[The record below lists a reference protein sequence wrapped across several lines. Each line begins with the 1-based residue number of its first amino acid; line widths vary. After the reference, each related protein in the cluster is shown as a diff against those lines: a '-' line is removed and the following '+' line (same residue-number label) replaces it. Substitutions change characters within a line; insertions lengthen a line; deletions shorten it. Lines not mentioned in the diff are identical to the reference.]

1 MRKNIMNASLNHAL
15 EKEVRH
21 AKEFKLEELRII
33 QERLEE
39 AERVVNDFRSRKWD
53 LVTELKNLGHDFTAT
68 TEGMDVV
75 LSAPP
80 SMRF

>member
-1 MRKNIMNASLNHAL
+1 MRKMKL
-15 EKEVRH
+15 EKLRNVC
-21 AKEFKLEELRII
+21 KELEAAERKVDELRG
-33 QERLEE
+33 
-39 AERVVNDFRSRKWD
+39 VKWN
-53 LVTELKNLGHDFTAT
+53 LVHNLKDDGHDFTAT

>member
-1 MRKNIMNASLNHAL
+1 MTKIES
-15 EKEVRH
+15 
-21 AKEFKLEELRII
+21 
-33 QERLEE
+33 RL
-39 AERVVNDFRSRKWD
+39 D
-53 LVTELKNLGHDFTAT
+53 ELKTTMSLLRVAEWDVDNLRDAKWELVKELKALGHDFTAT

>member
-1 MRKNIMNASLNHAL
+1 MDARVDTFLEVLRNIS
-15 EKEVRH
+15 
-21 AKEFKLEELRII
+21 EELR
-33 QERLEE
+33 E
-39 AERVVNDFRSRKWD
+39 AESTVDDLRERKWEC
-53 LVTELKNLGHDFTAT
+53 VRMLKDMGHDFTAS

>member
-1 MRKNIMNASLNHAL
+1 MIPRDMMI
-15 EKEVRH
+15 E
-21 AKEFKLEELRII
+21 
-33 QERLEE
+33 ERLETLRE
-39 AERVVNDFRSRKWD
+39 VSGEIREVESALEVLRATKWEIVD
-53 LVTELKNLGHDFTAT
+53 ELKELGHDFTAS

>member
-1 MRKNIMNASLNHAL
+1 MRNEPRGIRMTVDIEERLKTLREVSGESREVESAL
-15 EKEVRH
+15 EV
-21 AKEFKLEELRII
+21 LR
-33 QERLEE
+33 
-39 AERVVNDFRSRKWD
+39 ATKWEIVD
-53 LVTELKNLGHDFTAT
+53 ELKELGHDFTAS

>member
-1 MRKNIMNASLNHAL
+1 MRNEPKGYIMTERERVEGMLIENRL
-15 EKEVRH
+15 ELLRGIS
-21 AKEFKLEELRII
+21 EELR
-33 QERLEE
+33 E
-39 AERVVNDFRSRKWD
+39 AEDTVDTIRERKWD
-53 LVTELKNLGHDFTAT
+53 LVKQLKDLGHDFTAT

>member
-1 MRKNIMNASLNHAL
+1 MRNEPRGNMKAIEMRKLRKLRNISEDLRRAESR
-15 EKEVRH
+15 VD
-21 AKEFKLEELRII
+21 ELRG
-33 QERLEE
+33 
-39 AERVVNDFRSRKWD
+39 VKWSLVHD
-53 LVTELKNLGHDFTAT
+53 LKELGHDFTAT

>member
-1 MRKNIMNASLNHAL
+1 MAKGKIVSGSTVDVYLTILRNIS
-15 EKEVRH
+15 
-21 AKEFKLEELRII
+21 EELR
-33 QERLEE
+33 E
-39 AERVVNDFRSRKWD
+39 AEDTVDTIRERKWD
-53 LVTELKNLGHDFTAT
+53 LVKQLKDLGHDFTAS

>member
-1 MRKNIMNASLNHAL
+1 MDTRIGTYLEILRNIS
-15 EKEVRH
+15 
-21 AKEFKLEELRII
+21 EELR
-33 QERLEE
+33 ETEKSVDDLRE
-39 AERVVNDFRSRKWD
+39 RKWE
-53 LVTELKNLGHDFTAT
+53 LVRLLKDMGHDFTAS

>member
-1 MRKNIMNASLNHAL
+1 MDARVDTFLEVLRNIS
-15 EKEVRH
+15 
-21 AKEFKLEELRII
+21 EELR
-33 QERLEE
+33 E
-39 AERVVNDFRSRKWD
+39 AESTVDDLRDRKWD
-53 LVTELKNLGHDFTAT
+53 CVKLLKDMGHDFRAT

>member
-1 MRKNIMNASLNHAL
+1 MNLKEINMVKGKVVSGTTVDVYLEILRNIS
-15 EKEVRH
+15 
-21 AKEFKLEELRII
+21 EELR
-33 QERLEE
+33 E
-39 AERVVNDFRSRKWD
+39 AEGTVDDLRERKWD
-53 LVTELKNLGHDFTAT
+53 CVKYLKDLGHDFTAS

>member
-1 MRKNIMNASLNHAL
+1 MTERERVEGMLIENRLSDLKGTMKTLEAAEPAVGHLRDRKWEL
-15 EKEVRH
+15 V
-21 AKEFKLEELRII
+21 EELK
-33 QERLEE
+33 E
-39 AERVVNDFRSRKWD
+39 
-53 LVTELKNLGHDFTAT
+53 LGHDFTAT

>member
-1 MRKNIMNASLNHAL
+1 MTKRESEI
-15 EKEVRH
+15 EIRH
-21 AKEFKLEELRII
+21 FLEELRET
-33 QERLEE
+33 QRQLRV
-39 AERVVNDFRSRKWD
+39 AEDAVNVCRDRKWEC
-53 LVTELKNLGHDFTAT
+53 VNALKELGHDFTAS

>member
-1 MRKNIMNASLNHAL
+1 MT
-15 EKEVRH
+15 
-21 AKEFKLEELRII
+21 
-33 QERLEE
+33 ER
-39 AERVVNDFRSRKWD
+39 ERVEGMLIENRLS
-53 LVTELKNLGHDFTAT
+53 ELKTTVSLLRVAEADVDNLRDAKWELVKELKDAGHDFTAS

>member
-1 MRKNIMNASLNHAL
+1 MTDREERL
-15 EKEVRH
+15 ET
-21 AKEFKLEELRII
+21 LRII
-33 QERLEE
+33 SERLEE
-39 AERVVNDFRSRKWD
+39 AERVVHDFRERKWD
-53 LVTELKNLGHDFTAT
+53 LVRELKDLGHDFTAS

>member
-1 MRKNIMNASLNHAL
+1 MDTRIGTYLEILRNIS
-15 EKEVRH
+15 
-21 AKEFKLEELRII
+21 EELR
-33 QERLEE
+33 E
-39 AERVVNDFRSRKWD
+39 AESTVDDLRERKWD
-53 LVTELKNLGHDFTAT
+53 CVKFLKDLGHDFTAS